1 MPEKRKILV
10 VDDEPSVCEGIE
22 LVLSPAGYEVRKVNT
37 GEEAVK
43 LVRGED
49 FDVVLMDL
57 IMPGMDGTEACEQ
70 IKAIKPY
77 TRVVAISGSPSGQRL
92 DRFLRAGGIELY
104 LYKPFGKQELIEGVE
119 KALRGDYIRF
129 REDT

>member
-1 MPEKRKILV
+1 MAHKHKVLV

-22 LVLSPAGYEVRKVNT
+22 LVLSPVGYEVKKALT
-37 GEEAVK
+37 GEDAIK
-43 LVRGED
+43 LIERED

-57 IMPGMDGTEACEQ
+57 IMPGMDGTETCER

-104 LYKPFGKQELIEGVE
+104 LYKPFGKQELIEGVQ
-119 KALRGDYIRF
+119 KALKGDYIRF
-129 REDT
+129 REDS

>member
-1 MPEKRKILV
+1 MVIKKRILV

-22 LVLSPAGYEVRKVNT
+22 LVLTPVGFEVEKALT
-37 GEEAVK
+37 GEEAVRIVEQK
-43 LVRGED
+43 D
-49 FDVVLMDL
+49 FDVILMDL
-57 IMPGMDGTEACEQ
+57 IMPGMDGTEACER
-70 IKAIKPY
+70 IKAIKPG

-104 LYKPFGKQELIEGVE
+104 LYKPFGKQELIDGVE

-129 REDT
+129 REDS

>member
-1 MPEKRKILV
+1 MSGKRKILV

-22 LVLSPAGYEVRKVNT
+22 LVLSPVGYDVSKVMT
-37 GEEAVK
+37 GEDAVRT
-43 LVRGED
+43 VERED

-57 IMPGMDGTEACEQ
+57 IMPGMDGTEACEK

-77 TRVVAISGSPSGQRL
+77 IRVVAISGSPSGQRL

-129 REDT
+129 RDDT

>member
-1 MPEKRKILV
+1 MAEKKKVLV
-10 VDDEPSVCEGIE
+10 VDDEESVCEGIE
-22 LVLSPAGYEVRKVNT
+22 LVLSPAGFEVKKVLT
-37 GEEAVK
+37 GEEAVR
-43 LVRGED
+43 LVERED

-57 IMPGMDGTEACEQ
+57 IMPGMDGTEACER
-70 IKAIKPY
+70 IKAIKPQ

-119 KALRGDYIRF
+119 RALRGDYIRF
-129 REDT
+129 REDS

>member
-1 MPEKRKILV
+1 MSVKRKVLV

-22 LVLSPAGYEVRKVNT
+22 LVLSPAGYEVKKALT
-37 GEEAVK
+37 GEDAVK
-43 LVRGED
+43 LIERED

-70 IKAIKPY
+70 IKAMKPY

-104 LYKPFGKQELIEGVE
+104 LYKPFGKQELIDGVE

>member
-49 FDVVLMDL
+49 FDIVLMDL

>member
-1 MPEKRKILV
+1 MAVKRKVLV

-22 LVLSPAGYEVRKVNT
+22 LVLAPAGFEVKKALT
-37 GEEAVK
+37 GEDAIKSIE
-43 LVRGED
+43 RED

-57 IMPGMDGTEACEQ
+57 IMPGMDGTEACER
-70 IKAIKPY
+70 IKAMKPY

-92 DRFLRAGGIELY
+92 ERFLRAGGIELY
-104 LYKPFGKQELIEGVE
+104 LYKPFGKQELIDGIE
-119 KALRGDYIRF
+119 KALKGDYIRF

>member
-1 MPEKRKILV
+1 MAEKKRVLV
-10 VDDEPSVCEGIE
+10 VDDEESVCEGIE
-22 LVLSPAGYEVRKVNT
+22 LALSPAGFEVTKVLT

-43 LVRGED
+43 LLERED

-57 IMPGMDGTEACEQ
+57 IMPGMDGTEACER
-70 IKAIKPY
+70 IKAIKPR

-129 REDT
+129 REDS